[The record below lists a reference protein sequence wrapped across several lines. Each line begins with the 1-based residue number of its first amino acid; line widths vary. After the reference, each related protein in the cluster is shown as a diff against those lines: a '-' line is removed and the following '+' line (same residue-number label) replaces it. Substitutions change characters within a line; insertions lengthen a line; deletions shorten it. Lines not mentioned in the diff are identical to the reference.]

1 MQPDVWNL
9 YRHMLYSR
17 LFEVAVSQI
26 WEMGLISGEMH
37 PGMGEEA
44 IVAGIVTQ
52 LQAGDAMTLD
62 HRGTPPMLIR
72 GVDPILLLREFM
84 GRPEGLNAGQGGH
97 MHLFSPQHLAASSG
111 IVGASGPGAVG
122 FALAAQQ
129 LRPETVAVAFFG
141 EGAMN
146 QGMLMESLNLAV
158 IWKLPVLFV
167 CKDDQW
173 EITTE
178 AKTVTGGSLTDRAN
192 SFGMK
197 TLDVDGRDVEAVWSA
212 AYDALSH
219 TRRGDGPV
227 FLRATCVHIEGHFL
241 GDPLLRIAR
250 RPVREFTPYAGPMV
264 KAFVSPKGT
273 RLRERIDNLIGV
285 AWAGEK
291 LARKQTSVRDDPVE
305 RTRKILEADDKRRLD
320 NLEKRLQ
327 QDVQTIVERALV

>member
-1 MQPDVWNL
+1 MQPDTWNL
-9 YRHMLYSR
+9 YRQMLYSR

-44 IVAGIVTQ
+44 IAAGVVTQ
-52 LQAGDAMTLD
+52 LQAGDAMVLD

-72 GVDPILLLREFM
+72 GVNPILLLREFM

-158 IWKLPVLFV
+158 AWKLPVLFV

-178 AKTVTGGSLTDRAN
+178 AKTVTGGSLVDRAQ
-192 SFGMK
+192 SFGMH
-197 TLDVDGRDVEAVWSA
+197 TIEVDGRDVEAVWNA
-212 AYDALSH
+212 AHEALAYI
-219 TRRGDGPV
+219 RRGSGPV
-227 FLRATCVHIEGHFL
+227 FLHATCVHIEGHFL

-250 RPVREFTPYAGPMV
+250 RPVREFTPYAGAMV
-264 KAFVSPKGT
+264 KAFMSPKGT
-273 RLRERIDNLIGV
+273 TLRERIDSLGRV

-291 LARKQTSVRDDPVE
+291 LARSQTSVKDDPVE
-305 RTRKILEADDKRRLD
+305 RTRESLKAADESRLK

-327 QDVQTIVERALV
+327 QDVETIVERALA